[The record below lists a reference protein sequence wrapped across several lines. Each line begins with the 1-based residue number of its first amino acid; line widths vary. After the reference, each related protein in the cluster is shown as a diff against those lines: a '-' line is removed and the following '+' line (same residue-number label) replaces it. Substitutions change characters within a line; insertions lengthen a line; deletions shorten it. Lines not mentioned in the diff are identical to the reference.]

1 MDGID
6 MGLIR
11 WIKETFGKMFLRREA
26 KDVFG
31 IDISSNSKMDSLIN
45 QWYNITGGNPPWIDV
60 EDDIESINFAQFI
73 DDVTSGL
80 VTLDIGVSLPDSAR
94 GKHLQK
100 VADYLMEKIDE
111 KVSDAL
117 GNAGIMFKP
126 NGDNVDYY
134 YPGSFIPSDW
144 DSNKNILGCI
154 FVNRKY
160 TEKKVYTKFEYHRF
174 ESDGENRVYAVS
186 NRAYK
191 STSANSKGDPCS
203 LTEVAEWDNLLPDV
217 YIENVDIPLFAYYAN
232 PKPNSID
239 RDSPLKLPFWGLC
252 DKELKDLDIA
262 WSRKST
268 EVEDSKHMT
277 FIPQQAVMFAEQHNI
292 KLPRFL
298 KGLQMNTG
306 STEGKVDEHVATL
319 LTEQRIQDINSIL
332 AMISTKLGYDQ
343 GFFVLDEK
351 TGMVT
356 ATQVEADDQ
365 STIRTIKNLRDP
377 LRDAVI
383 KLLYG
388 VSKFADIYTNLPAE
402 AWCAT
407 YESLKESL
415 ADAFNW
421 GDITYSYEEDKA
433 SWWKYRIQGDVPPW
447 MYYVKFEGMSESDAK
462 AMVAEAMP
470 KQPTLFGNEE

>member
-1 MDGID
+1 
-6 MGLIR
+6 
-11 WIKETFGKMFLRREA
+11 MFLRKEA
-26 KDVFG
+26 KDVFN
-31 IDISSNSKMDSLIN
+31 IDINATSKMDLLIN
-45 QWYNITGGNPPWIDV
+45 KWYKITDGNPPWLDA

-80 VTLDIGVSLPDSAR
+80 VTLDIGLSLPDSTR
-94 GKHLQK
+94 GKYLQK

-134 YPGSFIPSDW
+134 YPGSFIPTEW

-160 TEKKVYTKFEYHRF
+160 TEKKIYTKFEYHRF
-174 ESDGENRVYAVS
+174 ENNGEKKVYAVS

-191 STSANSKGDPCS
+191 STSANSKGDPCNLS
-203 LTEVAEWDNLLPDV
+203 EVSEWSNLLPDV

-239 RDSPLKLPFWGLC
+239 RESPLKFPFWGLC
-252 DKELKDLDIA
+252 EKELKDLDIA
-262 WSRKST
+262 WSRKSA
-268 EVEDSKHMT
+268 EVEDSKHIT
-277 FIPQQAVMFAEQHNI
+277 FIPQQAVAFAEQHNI

-298 KGLQMNTG
+298 KGLQTG
-306 STEGKVDEHVATL
+306 VGTLDGKVDEHVATL
-319 LTEQRIQDINSIL
+319 LTEQRIKDINATL
-332 AMISTKLGYDQ
+332 AMISTKLGFDQ

-388 VSKFADIYTNLPAE
+388 ASKFADIYTNIPAE
-402 AWCAT
+402 SWCST
-407 YESLKESL
+407 YEDLKSSIG
-415 ADAFNW
+415 DAFNW

-433 SWWKYRIQGDVPPW
+433 SWWKYRIQGDVPTW
-447 MYYVKFEGMSESDAK
+447 MYYVKFEGMSEEEAK
-462 AMVAEAMP
+462 AMVAEATP
-470 KQPTLFGNEE
+470 KEPILFGSEE

>member
-1 MDGID
+1 

-11 WIKETFGKMFLRREA
+11 WIKETFKKMFLRKEV

-31 IDISSNSKMDSLIN
+31 LDISAASKMDALIN
-45 QWYNITGGNPPWIDV
+45 QWYNITSGNPPWLDA

-80 VTLDIGVSLPDSAR
+80 VTLDIGVNLPDSAR

-100 VADYLMEKIDE
+100 VADYLLEKIDE

-126 NGDNVDYY
+126 NGDKLDYF
-134 YPGSFIPSDW
+134 YPGSFIPTEW
-144 DSNKNILGCI
+144 DSNGNILGCV
-154 FVNRKY
+154 FVNRKHMDKN
-160 TEKKVYTKFEYHRF
+160 TYTKFEYHRF
-174 ESDGENRVYAVS
+174 ENFGDNKVYAVS

-191 STSANSKGDPCS
+191 SNSANSKGEPCN
-203 LTEVAEWDNLLPDV
+203 LAEVTEWSNLLPDV

-232 PKPNSID
+232 PKPNSIE

-252 DKELKDLDIA
+252 HKELKDLDIA

-277 FIPQQAVMFAEQHNI
+277 FVPQQAIMYAEQHNI

-298 KGLQMNTG
+298 KGLQMTSG
-306 STEGKVDEHVATL
+306 GTDGKVDEHVATL

-332 AMISTKLGYDQ
+332 AMISTKLGFDQ

-377 LRDAVI
+377 LKVAVI

-388 VSKFADIYTNLPAE
+388 ASKFADIYTNLPAE
-402 AWCAT
+402 SWCAT
-407 YESLKESL
+407 YDNLKESL
-415 ADAFNW
+415 SDAFNW

-447 MYYVKFEGMSESDAK
+447 MYYVKFEGMSEEEAK
-462 AMVAEAMP
+462 AMVEEAQP
-470 KQPTLFGNEE
+470 KEPTLFGGEE